1 MEENE
6 AILNSNFKINN
17 NSPSPEKITSYIS
30 ESPSAIIEVGRDSNN
45 LNSDNNN
52 YNNVND
58 EDDFMNLVNDSIIA
72 NMNISMRTMTRNSN
86 NNNNNNQNNNNR
98 PQGYRLSAPDP
109 FRPNDEL
116 FNHPIKPRPNSQ
128 IILPTSMSRYSSVV
142 LPKSDQEFLML
153 AKILNWPPTSHKR
166 DNNSNQT
173 SSSQNLHKK
182 ILHSSS
188 SPKLK
193 NRFNDSDNDN
203 KPAGNLVSDSEI
215 ILEASKFS
223 VTSGDIITNN
233 PSSLSTAAFFILPH
247 DRYSMSKHSEQND
260 HFTQSQDHYSQNS
273 LKQSLSFILPT
284 LDYGIEIFDQITSDD
299 DPRLI
304 VWSIISS
311 SSRRR
316 NEGDSTFS
324 SSSSSS
330 NKFTIKKKKSNI
342 SSISNITP
350 TSTLIKSS
358 SLDQRIVHGLKRVI
372 KRLKKIYYPKPGLDL
387 SRSEKEDNEEGNE
400 DDKEEGYKEGE
411 KEGTSGSSSSK
422 IVKGK
427 ESFSS
432 IGSTGSIEGRSYI
445 YKSNYDFIEE
455 VDEDDDIIINKPPS
469 INQGIENI
477 MSTISLEKFRN
488 SSNSS
493 RKKRSMSFSEAFC
506 GYAEDD
512 DEEEDD
518 DKNTVGEK
526 KKINNIGHEHVL
538 DEEIEDNFVTEIGG
552 NDLSQID
559 HAIGIAGRRRNSSP
573 AYIGGGPTP
582 GNVNIHS
589 GGRSYWTRKM
599 SNTMVRLTKALSI
612 ADKNKSP
619 TAVFVALTGIK
630 MLCATS
636 PDEIN
641 DDDSSDSDKVHNPVN
656 SPSGFERGENTGSIG
671 HGSTIDDFFH
681 IDGFSYVDE
690 SIEDEDFDRLRQE
703 DLDEEGQFGD
713 IVASGSSSTTPITDS
728 KNIYHHPHPT
738 TATSIIVTTPPTAT
752 AMILNLRSATTLKD
766 LEEEKSTK
774 RVSWST
780 MSSVGGVEEL
790 HNNSGSNNHNVGSSS
805 KSNDNTNNDILPPN
819 ISNLK
824 IISQSFKFGSSNRS
838 GGGGDLVTPTTPNIK
853 DDNNSTSINSR
864 SHPHHRHQQ
873 QNEQSYKSFILMYRS
888 DAIAKQFC
896 LIECDLLL
904 KVKWEDLIQ
913 VGYSNSNDNSNKDNV
928 GGDKKDAKG
937 KRKEAE
943 YEESGMER
951 NEGKQVE
958 DEQQEELTPRQKL
971 SLQQKENGVDKV
983 VERFR
988 LTCDWVATEVI
999 LTRSLEDRVKVIE
1012 KFIHIA
1018 QKCLKLSNFSTLTQI
1033 LLGLR
1038 SPPVERLRRT
1048 WSRVRSAELKI
1059 LKELNEYISPFGNW
1073 KVIRDAMHL
1082 VFNAAIPSYI
1092 DPPTTNTPSS
1102 SLPFQLSSSLPPSS
1116 PSSSLSSIASST
1128 PSTPLSHLTNQQN
1141 QQFPPPLSP
1150 KPQQPLKPLVNFHK
1164 HRTTATIIKRVLT
1177 FQSLAQQATRLVVM
1191 DMDLD
1196 EYV

>member
-1 MEENE
+1 MNNSDISNTINNNNNININSDNNNNVIIINEEEETDIINNNNNSNENE
-6 AILNSNFKINN
+6 AILNSNFKIN

-30 ESPSAIIEVGRDSNN
+30 ESPSAITEVGRDSNN

-72 NMNISMRTMTRNSN
+72 NTNISMRTMTRNSN

-142 LPKSDQEFLML
+142 LPKSDQEFHML

-173 SSSQNLHKK
+173 SSSQNFHKK
-182 ILHSSS
+182 TLHSSS

-247 DRYSMSKHSEQND
+247 DRYSMSKHSEQNE

-400 DDKEEGYKEGE
+400 DDKEEEYKEGE
-411 KEGTSGSSSSK
+411 KEGINDAAGVGAGVGIGTEMIGSTGTIIGTSGSSSNK

-445 YKSNYDFIEE
+445 YKTTSPSQPYSTPQQ
-455 VDEDDDIIINKPPS
+455 PPPLS
-469 INQGIENI
+469 PSLLFFKKNFKITKLR
-477 MSTISLEKFRN
+477 STISLEKFRN

-526 KKINNIGHEHVL
+526 KKINNIGHEHVR
-538 DEEIEDNFVTEIGG
+538 DEEIEDDFVTEIGG

-589 GGRSYWTRKM
+589 GGRS
-599 SNTMVRLTKALSI
+599 
-612 ADKNKSP
+612 
-619 TAVFVALTGIK
+619 LTGIK

-641 DDDSSDSDKVHNPVN
+641 DDSSSDSDKVHNPVN

-671 HGSTIDDFFH
+671 HGSTIDDYLH
-681 IDGFSYVDE
+681 IDGFSFPKV
-690 SIEDEDFDRLRQE
+690 
-703 DLDEEGQFGD
+703 
-713 IVASGSSSTTPITDS
+713 
-728 KNIYHHPHPT
+728 
-738 TATSIIVTTPPTAT
+738 
-752 AMILNLRSATTLKD
+752 LNLRSATTLKD
-766 LEEEKSTK
+766 LEEEKYTK

-853 DDNNSTSINSR
+853 DDNSNILKTKKSSSTIGTFSIRQSNNNSANSTSINSR

-937 KRKEAE
+937 KRKVAE
-943 YEESGMER
+943 HQESGMER

-971 SLQQKENGVDKV
+971 SLRQKENGVDKV

-1128 PSTPLSHLTNQQN
+1128 PSTPLSHLTSQQN

>member
-1 MEENE
+1 
-6 AILNSNFKINN
+6 
-17 NSPSPEKITSYIS
+17 
-30 ESPSAIIEVGRDSNN
+30 
-45 LNSDNNN
+45 
-52 YNNVND
+52 
-58 EDDFMNLVNDSIIA
+58 
-72 NMNISMRTMTRNSN
+72 MTRNSN

-142 LPKSDQEFLML
+142 LPKSDQEFHML

-173 SSSQNLHKK
+173 SSSQNFHKK
-182 ILHSSS
+182 TLHSSS

-247 DRYSMSKHSEQND
+247 DRYSMSKHSEVISSQPHSSNLNLLHSLQPQEEQEYENELNEHEGKKQNE

-400 DDKEEGYKEGE
+400 DDKEEEYKEGE
-411 KEGTSGSSSSK
+411 KEGINDAAGVGAGVGIGTEMIGSTGTIIGTSGSSSNK
-422 IVKGK
+422 IVKAT
-427 ESFSS
+427 SPSQPY
-432 IGSTGSIEGRSYI
+432 STPQQ
-445 YKSNYDFIEE
+445 
-455 VDEDDDIIINKPPS
+455 PPPLS
-469 INQGIENI
+469 PSLLFFKKNFKITKLR
-477 MSTISLEKFRN
+477 STISLEKFRN

-526 KKINNIGHEHVL
+526 KKINNIGHEHVR
-538 DEEIEDNFVTEIGG
+538 DEEIEDDFVTEIGG

-589 GGRSYWTRKM
+589 GGRSTTNA
-599 SNTMVRLTKALSI
+599 NTNTTNR
-612 ADKNKSP
+612 
-619 TAVFVALTGIK
+619 LTGIK

-641 DDDSSDSDKVHNPVN
+641 DDSSSDSDKVHNPVN
-656 SPSGFERGENTGSIG
+656 SPSGGENTGSIG
-671 HGSTIDDFFH
+671 HGSTIDDYLH
-681 IDGFSYVDE
+681 IDGFSFPKV
-690 SIEDEDFDRLRQE
+690 
-703 DLDEEGQFGD
+703 
-713 IVASGSSSTTPITDS
+713 
-728 KNIYHHPHPT
+728 
-738 TATSIIVTTPPTAT
+738 
-752 AMILNLRSATTLKD
+752 LNLRSATTLKD
-766 LEEEKSTK
+766 LEEEKYTK

-853 DDNNSTSINSR
+853 DDNSNILKTKKSSSTIGTFSIRQSNNNSASKKNPITKNTSTNAVNTTTDNNDKKILSPSSSRNNRNHKHKHNDLHIRTPSSPDSTSINSR

-937 KRKEAE
+937 KRKVAE
-943 YEESGMER
+943 HQESGMER

-971 SLQQKENGVDKV
+971 SLRQKENGVDKV

-1073 KVIRDAMHL
+1073 KVIRDAMRLYLSDL

-1128 PSTPLSHLTNQQN
+1128 PSTPLSHLTSQQN

-1177 FQSLAQQATRLVVM
+1177 FQSLAQQGYENINNDDNNKQQKQIIYDKCLNLKSIEATRLVVM

>member
-1 MEENE
+1 MGENE
-6 AILNSNFKINN
+6 AILNSNFKIN

-30 ESPSAIIEVGRDSNN
+30 ESPSAITEVGRDSNN

-72 NMNISMRTMTRNSN
+72 NTNISMRTMTRNSN

-142 LPKSDQEFLML
+142 LPKSDQEFHML

-173 SSSQNLHKK
+173 SSSQNFHKK
-182 ILHSSS
+182 TLHSSS

-247 DRYSMSKHSEQND
+247 DRYSMSKHSEQNE

-400 DDKEEGYKEGE
+400 DDKEEEYKEGE
-411 KEGTSGSSSSK
+411 KEGINDAAGVGAGVGIGTEMIGSTGTIIGTSGSSSNK

-445 YKSNYDFIEE
+445 YKSNYHFIEE

-469 INQGIENI
+469 INQGIENN

-526 KKINNIGHEHVL
+526 KKINNIGHEHVR
-538 DEEIEDNFVTEIGG
+538 DEEIEDDFVTEIGG

-589 GGRSYWTRKM
+589 GGRS
-599 SNTMVRLTKALSI
+599 
-612 ADKNKSP
+612 
-619 TAVFVALTGIK
+619 LTGIK

-641 DDDSSDSDKVHNPVN
+641 DDSSSDSDKVHNPVN

-671 HGSTIDDFFH
+671 HGSTIDDYLH
-681 IDGFSYVDE
+681 IDGFSFPKV
-690 SIEDEDFDRLRQE
+690 
-703 DLDEEGQFGD
+703 
-713 IVASGSSSTTPITDS
+713 
-728 KNIYHHPHPT
+728 
-738 TATSIIVTTPPTAT
+738 
-752 AMILNLRSATTLKD
+752 LNLRSATTLKD
-766 LEEEKSTK
+766 LEEEKYTK

-853 DDNNSTSINSR
+853 DDNSNILKTKKSSSTIGTFSIRQSNNNSANSTSINSR

-937 KRKEAE
+937 KRKVAE
-943 YEESGMER
+943 HQESGMER

-971 SLQQKENGVDKV
+971 SLRQKENGVDKV

-1128 PSTPLSHLTNQQN
+1128 PSTPLSHLTSQQN